1 MFGSCAVHL
10 VRYLGE
16 SWSSVGPLYVFHA
29 RLRESV
35 ARVRSRGVLCNNVRL
50 SRISIIQ
57 IYTRDNA
64 SALVGDAVVHVVF
77 LQTLLKVAE
86 RLPRLRKAI
95 RAHII
100 LEHLQSG
107 GRDTKKPRDQ
117 LLLCDGIDIRLL

>member
-10 VRYLGE
+10 VRCLGE

-50 SRISIIQ
+50 SRISTIQ
-57 IYTRDNA
+57 IHTRDNS
-64 SALVGDAVVHVVF
+64 SALVGDAIVHEVF

-86 RLPRLRKAI
+86 RLPRLREAI

-107 GRDTKKPRDQ
+107 GRDTKKP
-117 LLLCDGIDIRLL
+117 

>member
-57 IYTRDNA
+57 IHTRDNT
-64 SALVGDAVVHVVF
+64 SVGDAVVHEVF

-107 GRDTKKPRDQ
+107 GRDTKKP
-117 LLLCDGIDIRLL
+117 

>member
-10 VRYLGE
+10 VRYLGG

-29 RLRESV
+29 LRESV

-107 GRDTKKPRDQ
+107 GRDTKEP
-117 LLLCDGIDIRLL
+117 